1 VGEPAAAKDP
11 LIGAIVDGRWR
22 IEARLGAGGM
32 GVVYRAAH
40 VGLGRAVALKLLDER
55 GAASPSAVARFEREA
70 RAISRLSDPRIVSIL
85 DFGVHGRRPYI
96 VMELLRG
103 RRLTEEIARG
113 PLAPARAVAICGQ
126 ILDGLRHAHGKG
138 VVHRDL
144 KPDNV
149 MLVGDTPGEE
159 RVTILDFGL
168 ARIISVEEP
177 SISLPATVA
186 GTPSYMA
193 PEQCAGRRVDHRA
206 DLYAAGVILYAMCV
220 GKKPFVAADPKELFR
235 LHREALPPSPRRAAP
250 AQRLS
255 EALERVILR
264 ALAKEPDARFF
275 HAAEMRAALDA
286 TPEGRKARALAG
298 HPRRSRRAV
307 ARGVTLAL
315 VIALVVAV
323 VVVAVGAAL
332 GAFRFLR

>member
-1 VGEPAAAKDP
+1 VGTPAAARDP
-11 LIGAIVDGRWR
+11 LIGATVDGRWR

-32 GVVYRAAH
+32 GVVYRATH

-96 VMELLRG
+96 VMELLDG
-103 RRLTEEIARG
+103 RRLTEELARG
-113 PLAPARAVAICGQ
+113 PLAPARAAAIVGQ

-138 VVHRDL
+138 VIHRDL

-149 MLVGDTPGEE
+149 MLADGD

-168 ARIISVEEP
+168 ARIVSVEEP

-206 DLYAAGVILYAMCV
+206 DLYAAGVILYTMLV
-220 GKKPFVAADPKELFR
+220 GRKPFVAADTKELFR
-235 LHREALPPSPRRAAP
+235 LHREAPPPSPRRAAP
-250 AQRLS
+250 SQRLS

-286 TPEGRKARALAG
+286 TPEGREARAL
-298 HPRRSRRAV
+298 PRRSRRALAVTV
-307 ARGVTLAL
+307 ALIVTALVTLAL
-315 VIALVVAV
+315 
-323 VVVAVGAAL
+323 
-332 GAFRFLR
+332 LR